1 MRDLKYRVFF
11 ENLLEE
17 VKNELV
23 DKALADGKLALGYSC
38 YYIPEVLMNLDG
50 CFSVRLRAPGIAD
63 TAIATY
69 YMSEKT
75 CMYSRSILEL
85 AIEGGYNFF
94 SALLSA
100 ETCGMMHRSHEH
112 FEMLDLVKEQ
122 NEKFFVSHLDA
133 PFVTKDYAIK
143 HYEKQLKKHIL
154 DRLNDVYGVDV
165 SDEAL
170 RKAIE
175 KHNELCRV
183 VTEIGNYRKL
193 PNPPLTGY

>member
-23 DKALADGKLALGYSC
+23 DKALSDCKLALGYSC

-75 CMYSRSILEL
+75 FMYSRSIL
-85 AIEGGYNFF
+85 
-94 SALLSA
+94 
-100 ETCGMMHRSHEH
+100 
-112 FEMLDLVKEQ
+112 
-122 NEKFFVSHLDA
+122 
-133 PFVTKDYAIK
+133 
-143 HYEKQLKKHIL
+143 
-154 DRLNDVYGVDV
+154 
-165 SDEAL
+165 
-170 RKAIE
+170 
-175 KHNELCRV
+175 
-183 VTEIGNYRKL
+183 
-193 PNPPLTGY
+193 

>member
-1 MRDLKYRVFF
+1 MD
-11 ENLLEE
+11 ENGKIVASTIQRSKINAEQSS
-17 VKNELV
+17 N
-23 DKALADGKLALGYSC
+23 DGKLAFGYSC

-75 CMYSRSILEL
+75 CMYSRS
-85 AIEGGYNFF
+85 
-94 SALLSA
+94 
-100 ETCGMMHRSHEH
+100 
-112 FEMLDLVKEQ
+112 
-122 NEKFFVSHLDA
+122 
-133 PFVTKDYAIK
+133 YAIK

-154 DRLNDVYGVDV
+154 DRLNEVYGVDS

-183 VTEIGNYRKL
+183 VTEIGNYLLKIVVALIVLAVVAFAAIQAVYWLNLDNKIMFLLYKIFNKITDEIPRDRRF
-193 PNPPLTGY
+193 